1 MTTTLRHTAAR
12 LLAATLV
19 LLAAACGEKEEIFYT
34 ARYDILRVEALVEQT
49 APEPGDGSD
58 DATPPADDE
67 TLARLAAEVV
77 AASPVAAGGSYT
89 LDFDRYD
96 GGPLT
101 LVAAPGAEPLR
112 GSFTKQP
119 GADSLRFDF
128 PEGVVAPYT
137 LRIGSYA
144 DEGAGTCVCLE
155 ADLTEDYRERYPA
168 LELVRVVRRELTSTP
183 YR

>member
-1 MTTTLRHTAAR
+1 MTTTMRHTAAR
-12 LLAATLV
+12 LLAAAAA
-19 LLAAACGEKEEIFYT
+19 LLLAACGEKAETFYT
-34 ARYDILRVEALVEQT
+34 ARYDILRVEALVEQA
-49 APEPGDGSD
+49 APEPGEGSD
-58 DATPPADDE
+58 DTTPPADE
-67 TLARLAAEVV
+67 TLAAIAAEVI

-155 ADLTEDYRERYPA
+155 ADLTEAYRERYPA